1 MILDRK
7 LIAIIVV
14 TLAAGWWL
22 GSSPSSPINPTPQ
35 RPVLQAVGRLARI
48 AARLGLWMAMAA
60 EPAAIH
66 VPRER
71 QALPQ
76 MDEGPLVLVE
86 TRKDLSQLKLPFET
100 AAASQP

>member
-48 AARLGLWMAMAA
+48 AARLGLWAALAA
-60 EPAAIH
+60 ESPPQADGRQLVNAPAVDADGHRIVNH
-66 VPRER
+66 G
-71 QALPQ
+71 
-76 MDEGPLVLVE
+76 EGW
-86 TRKDLSQLKLPFET
+86 
-100 AAASQP
+100 

>member
-14 TLAAGWWL
+14 TLAVGWWL

-35 RPVLQAVGRLARI
+35 RPVLAAVGRLARI

-60 EPAAIH
+60 EPA
-66 VPRER
+66 PQLER
-71 QALPQ
+71 QQIVRSPAG
-76 MDEGPLVLVE
+76 DASGNRVVDHGEGW
-86 TRKDLSQLKLPFET
+86 
-100 AAASQP
+100 

>member
-1 MILDRK
+1 MILDRR
-7 LIAIIVV
+7 LVAVIVV

-60 EPAAIH
+60 EAP
-66 VPRER
+66 P
-71 QALPQ
+71 
-76 MDEGPLVLVE
+76 VE
-86 TRKDLSQLKLPFET
+86 TQQIVRGPSVDAEGHRILNHGEGW
-100 AAASQP
+100 